1 MRYPLPA
8 NFVLI
13 AIAWSPLACAA
24 AAEKNAPDGVSASQP
39 SAVIGGPAA
48 PAVKE
53 TWDSE
58 PRQAALRLQLFLDKE
73 GFGPGKIDGRWG
85 GFSQKAAERWNAAA
99 NGSKIPILESGQLD
113 PAQMKEIPFSEE
125 QLTSYEITDQ
135 DQARIG
141 TLPGKPREMAKL
153 KELPYTSLLELVA
166 EKFHADADY
175 LREINAL
182 PADGDLK
189 VGSKVK
195 VPNVAKPFD
204 IAEPLALFKAAEE
217 MKAEEEK
224 AREKKAEATKAEKKK
239 APQPPTD
246 DANNAE
252 SDMELT
258 VLRQDR
264 VVELRQGGKLIRSF
278 PISPG
283 ASDNQSPAGN
293 WKVAVI
299 SWMPKFRWDK
309 SMLEEGKRSDNAY
322 LLPPGPNN
330 PVGIVWIGLSADG
343 IGLHGTPF
351 PDAIGRNQSH
361 GCIRLSNWDALDL
374 GKTVT
379 VGTRVVVK

>member
-1 MRYPLPA
+1 MRYRIPA
-8 NFVLI
+8 TFALF
-13 AIAWSPLACAA
+13 ALAWLPLACV
-24 AAEKNAPDGVSASQP
+24 AAEKNMRDAEPSSHPAGAPAE
-39 SAVIGGPAA
+39 PAA
-48 PAVKE
+48 PALKE

-58 PRQAALRLQLFLDKE
+58 KRQAALRLQLFLDRE

-85 GFSQKAAERWNAAA
+85 GFSRKAAGRWNAAG
-99 NGSKIPILESGQLD
+99 NGKKIAILESGELD
-113 PAQMKEIPFSEE
+113 PAHTKQIPYSAEL
-125 QLTSYEITDQ
+125 LTSYEITGQ
-135 DQARIG
+135 DQSRIG
-141 TLPGKPREMAKL
+141 TLPGKPRDMAKL
-153 KELPYTSLLELVA
+153 NELPYTSLIELVA
-166 EKFHADADY
+166 EKFHADSDY
-175 LREINAL
+175 LREINGL
-182 PADGDLK
+182 PAEGDLK

-204 IAEPLALFKAAEE
+204 IAEPMALFKAA
-217 MKAEEEK
+217 K
-224 AREKKAEATKAEKKK
+224 EKKAESKE
-239 APQPPTD
+239 APQASAD
-246 DANNAE
+246 DTKKPE

-283 ASDNQSPAGN
+283 AGDNQSPAGN
-293 WKVAVI
+293 WKVDVI
-299 SWMPKFRWDK
+299 SWMPEFRWDK
-309 SMLEEGKRSDNAY
+309 SMLEDGQRSKNAY

-351 PDAIGRNQSH
+351 PDHIGRNQSH

>member
-1 MRYPLPA
+1 MRYPIPA

-13 AIAWSPLACAA
+13 AFAWSPLACAA
-24 AAEKNAPDGVSASQP
+24 SAEKTAPDGVSASQP
-39 SAVIGGPAA
+39 SAAIGGPTA

-85 GFSQKAAERWNAAA
+85 GFSRKAAERWNAAG
-99 NGSKIPILESGQLD
+99 NSMKIAILENGGLD
-113 PAQMKEIPFSEE
+113 PAKTKEIPFSAEL
-125 QLTSYEITDQ
+125 LTTYEITGQ
-135 DQARIG
+135 DQAMLG
-141 TLPGKPREMAKL
+141 ALPGKPREMAKL
-153 KELPYTSLLELVA
+153 KELPYASLLELVA
-166 EKFHADADY
+166 EKFHADSDY
-175 LREINAL
+175 IREINAL

-195 VPNVAKPFD
+195 VPNVAAPFD
-204 IAEPLALFKAAEE
+204 ISEPMALFKAAEE
-217 MKAEEEK
+217 KKAEENK
-224 AREKKAEATKAEKKK
+224 AREKKAPQTSADDTKK
-239 APQPPTD
+239 PD
-246 DANNAE
+246 

-264 VVELRQGGKLIRSF
+264 VVELRKGGELIRSF

-283 ASDNQSPAGN
+283 ANDNQSPAGN

-309 SMLEEGKRSDNAY
+309 SMLEDGKRSDNAY

-330 PVGIVWIGLSADG
+330 PVGVVWIGLSADG